1 MSHSTVLDITN
12 TCVRRNH
19 AIHEKV
25 TCFAQA
31 FFIEPYFIRFLCKQI
46 CQNITTWSSSLWLLI
61 RKSRCGHL
69 IHIYQGLSYYFFGL
83 VWVVINLA
91 FCTSAHLKPFPAYT
105 THPPRAV
112 LPWQNIPRLAPRALL
127 LTICIHH
134 LLHLGIWGHDTPP
147 TPVVADSKKNYS
159 LRTLIDSHRSNIH
172 LTLFMSQKLVVA
184 SVPIS
189 ITVFSLGSII
199 IRKTGLRID
208 CRVVYIIFLSYLF
221 LFFSCFTIQS
231 KRFLFSQTQSG
242 IVLMKYDDIVVNVL
256 PAPFPGFF
264 EVRVFVQMA
273 YLNVFLSC
281 RFNMQKKI
289 KM

>member
-1 MSHSTVLDITN
+1 
-12 TCVRRNH
+12 
-19 AIHEKV
+19 
-25 TCFAQA
+25 
-31 FFIEPYFIRFLCKQI
+31 
-46 CQNITTWSSSLWLLI
+46 
-61 RKSRCGHL
+61 
-69 IHIYQGLSYYFFGL
+69 
-83 VWVVINLA
+83 
-91 FCTSAHLKPFPAYT
+91 
-105 THPPRAV
+105 
-112 LPWQNIPRLAPRALL
+112 
-127 LTICIHH
+127 
-134 LLHLGIWGHDTPP
+134 
-147 TPVVADSKKNYS
+147 
-159 LRTLIDSHRSNIH
+159 
-172 LTLFMSQKLVVA
+172 MSQKLVVA

-231 KRFLFSQTQSG
+231 KRFLFSQTQSW

-281 RFNMQKKI
+281 RFNMQKKNKNVTFLKFFSIFFLPPPGVVSEDFFLIQLICRKKI
-289 KM
+289 KKEIFLQVFFSIFAGHFLPLFVHLSKQQKKQNLIWILLYKEFFLFQQSHKTSFWKTNTQLFLRDIFLLHYKHQIHSIQKYLHCH

>member
-1 MSHSTVLDITN
+1 
-12 TCVRRNH
+12 
-19 AIHEKV
+19 
-25 TCFAQA
+25 
-31 FFIEPYFIRFLCKQI
+31 
-46 CQNITTWSSSLWLLI
+46 
-61 RKSRCGHL
+61 
-69 IHIYQGLSYYFFGL
+69 
-83 VWVVINLA
+83 
-91 FCTSAHLKPFPAYT
+91 
-105 THPPRAV
+105 
-112 LPWQNIPRLAPRALL
+112 
-127 LTICIHH
+127 
-134 LLHLGIWGHDTPP
+134 
-147 TPVVADSKKNYS
+147 
-159 LRTLIDSHRSNIH
+159 
-172 LTLFMSQKLVVA
+172 MSQKLVVA

-281 RFNMQKKI
+281 RFNMQKKNKNVTFVNYPHLKKQASEEDSLKI
-289 KM
+289 QASSPQALSFPAYPGDILRHVCKRDPVARQATPVFHR